1 MDLSALCLWGLAD
14 LCGLAGL
21 PVCICQPP
29 WWAGMLYAC
38 SLGEEAASDE
48 DNSEAA
54 CSSRQCMCQNVLTG
68 TPEHP
73 RPCMA
78 YTERYQLMQNH
89 KNLWP
94 LMAARSRKH

>member
-21 PVCICQPP
+21 PVCICRPP

-54 CSSRQCMCQNVLTG
+54 CSSRHACARTYL
-68 TPEHP
+68 P
-73 RPCMA
+73 A
-78 YTERYQLMQNH
+78 
-89 KNLWP
+89 P
-94 LMAARSRKH
+94 LNIQDHAWHTQSATN